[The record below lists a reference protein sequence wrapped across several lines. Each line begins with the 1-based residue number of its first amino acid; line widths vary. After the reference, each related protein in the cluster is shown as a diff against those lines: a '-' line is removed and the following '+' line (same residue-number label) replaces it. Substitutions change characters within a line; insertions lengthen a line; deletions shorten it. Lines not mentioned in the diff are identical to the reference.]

1 MVTKTALLPIH
12 DDTPTVLLISL
23 FRLNGALLATGDRLV
38 ADLGLT
44 SARWQVLGVVA
55 NTSVPLPVAS
65 IARNIGLARQ
75 GVRQVVGELVK
86 SGFVSLEPNPHHR
99 RASLVV
105 LTPAGRAVH
114 GAAKQRWERWTQG
127 LVNGVSDSKLRAAAD
142 LLQAMLERLDN
153 DTDEQAALRSDAVLA
168 DEDCNA

>member
-1 MVTKTALLPIH
+1 MTTTPTLLPVH
-12 DDTPTVLLISL
+12 ADTPTVLLISL
-23 FRLNGALLATGDRLV
+23 FRLNGSLLAMGDRLV

-55 NTSVPLPVAS
+55 NTPVPLPVAS
-65 IARNIGLARQ
+65 VARNIGLTRQ

-86 SGFVSLEPNPHHR
+86 SRFVSLEPNPHHR

-114 GAAKQRWERWTQG
+114 GVAKKRWDRWTQG
-127 LVNGVSDSKLRAAAD
+127 LVDGVPDGELRATAG
-142 LLQAMLERLDN
+142 LLQGMLERLDN
-153 DTDEQAALRSDAVLA
+153 DADEQEGRS
-168 DEDCNA
+168 